1 MKDQD
6 TEEII
11 FKSLDI
17 LGKLLEKEDPPPAE
31 EPDMVGGGGEPP
43 QEQLAAQEVEPD
55 HVDHESHWSW
65 SHNSTQTLAAS
76 VIGSIALV
84 TVAYFH
90 YKGKQKS
97 KD

>member
-1 MKDQD
+1 MQD

-17 LGKLLEKEDPPPAE
+17 LGKLMKEDVPPPE
-31 EPDMVGGGGEPP
+31 EPDPP
-43 QEQLAAQEVEPD
+43 DPEMISHEVEPD

-76 VIGSIALV
+76 VIGSIAIV
-84 TVAYFH
+84 SVAYLH
-90 YKGKQKS
+90 YRGKQKPKS
-97 KD
+97 

>member
-11 FKSLDI
+11 FKGLDI
-17 LGKLLEKEDPPPAE
+17 LGKLMEKKEPPAE
-31 EPDMVGGGGEPP
+31 EPDPPEPEMIP
-43 QEQLAAQEVEPD
+43 QEVEPD

-76 VIGSIALV
+76 VIGSIAIV

-97 KD
+97 KN

>member
-1 MKDQD
+1 MQD

-11 FKSLDI
+11 FKGLDI
-17 LGKLLEKEDPPPAE
+17 LGKLMDADESSRRQEKEDAPPA
-31 EPDMVGGGGEPP
+31 GEPELP
-43 QEQLAAQEVEPD
+43 EEEMIPQEVEPD

-76 VIGSIALV
+76 VIGSIAIV
-84 TVAYFH
+84 SVAYLH
-90 YKGKQKS
+90 YRGKQKP

>member
-1 MKDQD
+1 MQD

-17 LGKLLEKEDPPPAE
+17 LGKLMEKKEPPAE
-31 EPDMVGGGGEPP
+31 EPDMGGGVEPQQQMIP
-43 QEQLAAQEVEPD
+43 QEVEPD

>member
-17 LGKLLEKEDPPPAE
+17 LGKLMEKKEPPPAE
-31 EPDMVGGGGEPP
+31 EPGPPEPEMIP
-43 QEQLAAQEVEPD
+43 QEVEPD

-76 VIGSIALV
+76 VVGSIAIV
-84 TVAYFH
+84 TVAYLH

>member
-1 MKDQD
+1 MQD

-11 FKSLDI
+11 FKGLDI
-17 LGKLLEKEDPPPAE
+17 LGKLMDADESSRRQEKKEPPPAE
-31 EPDMVGGGGEPP
+31 EPEPL
-43 QEQLAAQEVEPD
+43 EEVVAQEVEPD

-76 VIGSIALV
+76 VIGSIAIV
-84 TVAYFH
+84 TVAYLH
-90 YKGKQKS
+90 YRGKQKS

>member
-11 FKSLDI
+11 FKGLDI
-17 LGKLLEKEDPPPAE
+17 LGKLLEKKEPPPAE
-31 EPDMVGGGGEPP
+31 EPEPP
-43 QEQLAAQEVEPD
+43 EEVVAQEVEPD

-90 YKGKQKS
+90 YKSKQKPKS
-97 KD
+97 

>member
-11 FKSLDI
+11 FKGLEI
-17 LGKLLEKEDPPPAE
+17 FGKLIEKKEPPAE
-31 EPDMVGGGGEPP
+31 EPDPPEPEMIP
-43 QEQLAAQEVEPD
+43 QEVEPD
-55 HVDHESHWSW
+55 HVDNESHWSW

-90 YKGKQKS
+90 YRSKQKS

>member
-1 MKDQD
+1 MQD

-17 LGKLLEKEDPPPAE
+17 LGKLMEKKEPPPAE
-31 EPDMVGGGGEPP
+31 EPEPP
-43 QEQLAAQEVEPD
+43 EEVVAQEVEPD

-76 VIGSIALV
+76 VIGSIAIV
-84 TVAYFH
+84 TVAYLH
-90 YKGKQKS
+90 YRGKQKS

>member
-17 LGKLLEKEDPPPAE
+17 LGKLMEKKEPPPAE
-31 EPDMVGGGGEPP
+31 EPEPSELEMIP
-43 QEQLAAQEVEPD
+43 QEVEPD

-76 VIGSIALV
+76 VIGSIAIV
-84 TVAYFH
+84 SVAYLH

-97 KD
+97 KG

>member
-11 FKSLDI
+11 FKGLDI
-17 LGKLLEKEDPPPAE
+17 LGKLMEKKEPPAE
-31 EPDMVGGGGEPP
+31 ETEPEP
-43 QEQLAAQEVEPD
+43 EPEMIPQEVEPD

-76 VIGSIALV
+76 VIGSIAIV
-84 TVAYFH
+84 TVAYLH